1 MMDSMLDRILRW
13 AIARIVSHGNLTV
26 VTPAGTR
33 LTFGDGTGEPVT
45 VRLTDRAAAI
55 ALLMDPDM
63 RLGELYMDKRFVVE
77 QGSIYAFV
85 HLILREAQNQ
95 SHPLPARLIDRARA
109 ALRRFRLR
117 NLPGRSKR
125 NVAHH
130 YDLDGRL
137 YNLFLDADRQYSCA
151 YFEYAGQ
158 SLEDAQVAKKRHII
172 AKLRIG
178 PQHRVLDIGSGWGGL
193 ACSISDAGAAEVR
206 GVTLSEEQ
214 LAFARER
221 PKGGAEGRVH
231 FDLIDYRSV
240 QGRFDRIVSVGMFE
254 HVGLAYYETFFRT
267 AGRLLADDGVMLLHT
282 IGCSAEPGFTT
293 PWLDKYIFPG
303 GYIPSLSE
311 ILPAIE
317 RAGLIVTDV
326 EVLRLHYAE
335 TLKAWR
341 ERFLARWDDAKA
353 LYDERFCRMWEYY
366 LAAAEVAFRCEDLVV
381 FQIQLAKSNKTLP
394 LTRDY
399 IGAEH
404 PPVAAKFTSV
414 ETPLGSAA

>member
-1 MMDSMLDRILRW
+1 MDSILDRILRR
-13 AIARIVSHGNLTV
+13 ALARIVRRGDLTV

-33 LTFGDGTGEPVT
+33 LRFGDGWGEPVV
-45 VRLTDRAAAI
+45 VRLADRAAAI
-55 ALLMDPDM
+55 ALLIDPDM
-63 RLGELYMDKRFVVE
+63 RLGELYMDERFVVE

-85 HLILREAQNQ
+85 LLMLREGQNQ
-95 SHPLPARLIDRARA
+95 SHPLPAHLIDGARG

-117 NLPGRSKR
+117 NLPGRSRR

-137 YNLFLDADRQYSCA
+137 YALFLDKDRQYSCA

-158 SLEDAQVAKKRHII
+158 SLEDAQLAKKQHII

-178 PQHRVLDIGSGWGGL
+178 PQHKVLDIGSGWGGL
-193 ACSISDAGAAEVR
+193 ACAIADAGAAEVT

-214 LAFARER
+214 LAFARQR
-221 PKGGAEGRVH
+221 PKGNAEGRVR
-231 FDLIDYRSV
+231 FDLTDYRSIE
-240 QGRFDRIVSVGMFE
+240 GRYDRIVSVGMFE
-254 HVGLAYYETFFRT
+254 HVGLACYETFFRT
-267 AGRLLADDGVMLLHT
+267 SARLLTQDGVMLLHT

-303 GYIPSLSE
+303 GYIPSLSQ

-341 ERFLARWDDAKA
+341 ARFLAHWDEARA
-353 LYDERFCRMWEYY
+353 MYDDRFCRMWEYY

-381 FQIQLAKSNKTLP
+381 FQIQLARSNQALP
-394 LTRDY
+394 MTRDY
-399 IGAEH
+399 IGVDH
-404 PPVAAKFTSV
+404 PPAGGGLAAMNAQ
-414 ETPLGSAA
+414 LGDAA

>member
-1 MMDSMLDRILRW
+1 MDSILDRILRR
-13 AIARIVSHGNLTV
+13 ALARIVSRGNLTM
-26 VTPAGTR
+26 VTSAGISLR
-33 LTFGDGTGEPVT
+33 FGDGSGEPVV

-55 ALLMDPDM
+55 GLLADPDM

-77 QGSIYAFV
+77 RGSIYAFL
-85 HLILREAQNQ
+85 HLILREGQNQ
-95 SHPLPARLIDRARA
+95 THPLTARLIDGARA

-117 NLPGRSKR
+117 NLPRRSRR

-137 YNLFLDADRQYSCA
+137 YQLFLDADRQYSCA
-151 YFEYAGQ
+151 YFEYPGQ
-158 SLEDAQVAKKRHII
+158 SLEDAQAAKKQHII

-178 PQHRVLDIGSGWGGL
+178 PQHKVLDIGSGWGGL
-193 ACSISDAGAAEVR
+193 ACSIADAGAAEVR

-214 LAFARER
+214 LAFARRR
-221 PKGGAEGRVH
+221 PKGNAEGRVH
-231 FDLIDYRSV
+231 FDLADYRSV
-240 QGRFDRIVSVGMFE
+240 RGRFDRIVSVGMFE
-254 HVGLAYYETFFRT
+254 HVGLAYYKTFFR
-267 AGRLLADDGVMLLHT
+267 ASARLLAEDGVMLLHT

-341 ERFLARWDDAKA
+341 ERFMARWDEAEA
-353 LYDERFCRMWEYY
+353 LYDDRFCRMWEYY

-381 FQIQLAKSNKTLP
+381 FQIQLARSNQALP
-394 LTRDY
+394 MTRDY
-399 IGAEH
+399 IGVDH
-404 PPVAAKFTSV
+404 PPAAGRFAAV
-414 ETPLGSAA
+414 NEEFGSAA